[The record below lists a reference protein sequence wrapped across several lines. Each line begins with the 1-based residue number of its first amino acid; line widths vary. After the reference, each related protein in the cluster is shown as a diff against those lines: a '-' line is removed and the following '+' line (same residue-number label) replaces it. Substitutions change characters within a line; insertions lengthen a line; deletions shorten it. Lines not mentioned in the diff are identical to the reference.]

1 MKEKLIDI
9 IKKALKEANIDSND
23 VNIIIEKTKDSTHG
37 DYASNIAMQLT
48 KILKTNPREIANKIV
63 EYISDENIEKV
74 EIAGPG
80 FINFFV
86 KKNYL
91 FDNIAKVLKEK
102 ENYGRVNVGN
112 NQKIII
118 EYVSANPTGFL
129 HIGHARGAAYGDGL
143 SRIKSFAGYNVTREY
158 YINDA
163 GNQMNN
169 LGISIKARYYELF
182 NLSMEIPEGGYMGK
196 EIIEIA
202 REIKEQYGDTK
213 LDESIEYFKQ
223 YGLKKLLKKI
233 ELDLE
238 KFNVPFDEWTSEQ
251 SLYDSGR
258 VEKVL
263 ETLAKT
269 NETYQED
276 GALWLKTMDH
286 GDEKNRVLI
295 KNDGLYTYYLP
306 DIAGHLFKI
315 ERGNEHLIDVFGAD
329 HHGYINR
336 LKAALEIFGYD
347 RNILDVKIA
356 QMVRMVK
363 DGKEVKMSKRTGN
376 AYTLNDLMEEAGVDA
391 SRYFF
396 AAKSLDTQMDFD
408 LGLATKKSNDNPVYY
423 IQYAYARISSILKD
437 YNKEVSISEYKTINS
452 DYALDLLSKVYAFP
466 EIVKSAALKEAPHI
480 IANYVY
486 ELANAFHVFYAHER
500 VLTEDSTYTEE
511 RINMITAVAWT
522 IKNALTLIGVSA
534 KDEM

>member
-363 DGKEVKMSKRTGN
+363 DGKEVKMSK
-376 AYTLNDLMEEAGVDA
+376 
-391 SRYFF
+391 
-396 AAKSLDTQMDFD
+396 
-408 LGLATKKSNDNPVYY
+408 
-423 IQYAYARISSILKD
+423 
-437 YNKEVSISEYKTINS
+437 
-452 DYALDLLSKVYAFP
+452 
-466 EIVKSAALKEAPHI
+466 
-480 IANYVY
+480 
-486 ELANAFHVFYAHER
+486 
-500 VLTEDSTYTEE
+500 
-511 RINMITAVAWT
+511 
-522 IKNALTLIGVSA
+522 
-534 KDEM
+534 

>member
-1 MKEKLIDI
+1 MKEKLINI
-9 IKKALKEANIDSND
+9 IKNALEKENINSE
-23 VNIIIEKTKDSTHG
+23 NINIVIEKTKDNNHG

-48 KILKTNPREIANKIV
+48 KILKINPREIATKI
-63 EYISDENIEKV
+63 IANINDESIEKI

-80 FINFFV
+80 FINFFM

-91 FDNIAKVLKEK
+91 FENINKVLEEK
-102 ENYGRVNVGN
+102 ENYGKVNVGN
-112 NQKIII
+112 GEKVII

-129 HIGHARGAAYGDGL
+129 HIGHARGAAYGDAL
-143 SRIKSFAGYNVTREY
+143 SRIKKFAGYNVTREY

-169 LGISIKARYYELF
+169 LGISINARYHELF
-182 NLSMEIPEGGYMGK
+182 NIPMEIPEGGYMGK
-196 EIIEIA
+196 EIINIA
-202 REIKEQYGDTK
+202 HEIKEEFGDTK
-213 LDESIEYFKQ
+213 LDETTEFFKQ

-233 ELDLE
+233 EIDLE
-238 KFNVPFDEWTSEQ
+238 KFNVSFDEWTSEQ

-258 VEKVL
+258 VQKVL
-263 ETLAKT
+263 DELSKT
-269 NETYQED
+269 GKTYEED
-276 GALWLKTMDH
+276 GALWLKTTEY

-336 LKAALEIFGYD
+336 LKAALEIFGYKRD
-347 RNILDVKIA
+347 ILDVKIA

-376 AYTLNDLMEEAGVDA
+376 AYTLNDLMLEAGVDA

-408 LGLATKKSNDNPVYY
+408 LDLATKKSNDNPVYY
-423 IQYAYARISSILKD
+423 VQYAYARISSILKD
-437 YNKEVSISEYKTINS
+437 YNKEVSINEYKTIES
-452 DYALDLLSKVYAFP
+452 EYAIDLLNKVYAFSD
-466 EIVKSAALKEAPHI
+466 IVKSAALKEAPHI

-486 ELANAFHVFYAHER
+486 ELANAFHVYYAHER
-500 VLTEDSTYTEE
+500 VLTDDENYTKE

-534 KDEM
+534 KEEM